1 MKIVSVFSRKG
12 GVAKTTTAAN
22 LAVALAAAGDRV
34 LAVDADSQGHLA
46 IALGVDR
53 LPLFSAWAAGGDLLS
68 IDVVMDQPTLPASWT
83 DPASVAVHV
92 ALVAGDNES
101 LRLDLDRDE
110 VAELAARLR
119 RDAAALGAD
128 WVIIDSPA
136 VGPLQDFA
144 VLASDIVILPA
155 PCHFLG
161 ASGALDARAL
171 VQALKPSAR
180 VLGLPTMYDRRLR
193 DGRHWLQTLGLHFS
207 ELLPAIPHRVA
218 VAESLA
224 IGLPVVLNKPADS
237 AGQAYLAAADGL
249 RAACLL
255 EVA

>member
-22 LAVALAAAGDRV
+22 VAAALAAAGDRV

-53 LPLFSAWAAGGDLLS
+53 VPLFSSWAMGGDLLS
-68 IDVVMDQPTLPASWT
+68 LDVVMDQPTLPASWT

-101 LRLDLDRDE
+101 LRIDLTPAE
-110 VAELAARLR
+110 VDDLAGRLR
-119 RDAAALGAD
+119 KEAAALGAD

-136 VGPLQDFA
+136 IGCLQDFA
-144 VLASDIVILPA
+144 VKAADIVILPA

-171 VQALKPSAR
+171 VRALNPSAQ

-193 DGRHWLQTLGLHFS
+193 DGRHWFQTLGAHFG
-207 ELLPAIPHRVA
+207 EMLPAIPMRVA

-224 IGLPVVLNKPADS
+224 IGLPVVLNKPADP
-237 AGQAYLAAADGL
+237 AGQAYLAVADGL
-249 RAACLL
+249 RAARLL